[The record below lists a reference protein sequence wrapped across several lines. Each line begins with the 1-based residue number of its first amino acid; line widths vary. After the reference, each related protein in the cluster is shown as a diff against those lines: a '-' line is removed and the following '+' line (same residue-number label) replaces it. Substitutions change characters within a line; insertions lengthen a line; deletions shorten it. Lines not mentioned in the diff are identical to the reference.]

1 MPVSSPLTRPFLAR
15 KLLIALPLLVAVP
28 AAFPQ
33 SLSPQESQKLIAVAE
48 KVELESDRTDHS
60 AYIYH
65 SHDVTPDHD
74 TVSIVVETPQ
84 GGLRLKVEDHGRP
97 LSPAEHN
104 AEVQR
109 IKTFLGDPSAQAKA
123 RRDAAHDDEQAEQML
138 KLLPTAFLWTFVRQ
152 DGDLTTLAFRPD
164 PRFQPDS
171 IEAHVLSAMGGEV
184 VVNRAQNRIHAIRGK
199 LLNDVKIGFGLLGRL
214 KQGGTF
220 EVERREIAP
229 HHWQMVSSR
238 VHIEGHALLFK
249 TIGEQDDETHTEFK
263 PSPYQT
269 LDQAWKYLQQQGQ

>member
-1 MPVSSPLTRPFLAR
+1 
-15 KLLIALPLLVAVP
+15 LPLVTGTHG
-28 AAFPQ
+28 AFCQ
-33 SLSPQESQKLIAVAE
+33 SLTPQESQRLVAAAE

-60 AYIYH
+60 AYIYR

-74 TVSIVVETPQ
+74 TVSLVVETPQ
-84 GGLRLKVEDHGRP
+84 GTLRLKVEDHGSP
-97 LSPAEHN
+97 LNPSERRAE
-104 AEVQR
+104 EQR
-109 IKTFLGDPSAQAKA
+109 IQNFIGDRAAQAKA
-123 RRDAAHDDEQAEQML
+123 RKDAAHDDEQAEQML

-164 PRFQPDS
+164 PNFQPQS
-171 IEAHVLSAMGGEV
+171 IEARVLSAMGGQV
-184 VVNRAQNRIHAIRGK
+184 VINRAQNRIHTIRGS
-199 LLNDVKIGFGLLGRL
+199 LLADVKIGYGILGRL

-249 TIGEQDDETHTEFK
+249 TIGEQDDETHADFK

-269 LDQAWKYLQQQGQ
+269 VEQAWRYLQQQTQ